1 MPSPFGL
8 RRTPVTAFLLLAIA
22 AMFMVETQQGGSTNT
37 QVLLA
42 LGANYPP
49 AVLGQGEWWRLF
61 TSMFLHGGFA
71 HVLLNGWALY
81 QLGTLCELALGS
93 TRMLVVYVL
102 AGLAG
107 SAASLFW
114 TQGLSV
120 GASGAIFG
128 VLGAMIAFLLRRRER
143 LTPFARSLLSQ
154 LVGWAAINI
163 FIGFTFPMID
173 NAAHLGG
180 CAAGFLLGYL
190 LRGPEARRQPAE
202 API

>member
-1 MPSPFGL
+1 MGRL
-8 RRTPVTAFLLLAIA
+8 RHTPVTGLLLLAIA
-22 AMFMVETQQGGSTNT
+22 AVFVVEIWKGGATNT

-81 QLGTLCELALGS
+81 QLGALFELAVGS
-93 TRMLVVYVL
+93 VRMLVVYLL

-107 SAASLFW
+107 SAASLLW

-128 VLGAMIAFLLRRRER
+128 LLGAMIAFLLRRRER
-143 LTPFARSLLSQ
+143 LTPFARSLLGQ

-180 CAAGFLLGYL
+180 CAAGFVLGLL
-190 LRGPEARRQPAE
+190 LRGPQAERRAIE
-202 API
+202 APV

>member
-1 MPSPFGL
+1 MAVPFGL
-8 RRTPVTAFLLLAIA
+8 RQTPVTALLLLAIA
-22 AMFMVETQQGGSTNT
+22 AMFLVETLAGGATNGD
-37 QVLLA
+37 VLYA
-42 LGANYPP
+42 LGANHPV
-49 AVLGQGEWWRLF
+49 AVLQQGEWWRLL
-61 TSMFLHGGFA
+61 TSMFLHGGFV

-81 QLGTLCELALGS
+81 QLGALYELAVGS
-93 TRMLVVYVL
+93 SRMLLVYVL

-107 SAASLFW
+107 SAASLLW

-154 LVGWAAINI
+154 LVAWAVINI
-163 FIGFTFPMID
+163 FFGFTFPMID

-180 CAAGFLLGYL
+180 CAAGFLLGFL
-190 LRGPEARRQPAE
+190 LRDREARRRPIE
-202 API
+202 APV

>member
-1 MPSPFGL
+1 MASPFGL
-8 RRTPVTAFLLLAIA
+8 RRTPVTAVLLLAIA
-22 AMFMVETQQGGSTNT
+22 AMFMVETQQGGSTDT

-93 TRMLVVYVL
+93 TRTLVVYVL

-128 VLGAMIAFLLRRRER
+128 LLGAMIAFLLRRRER
-143 LTPFARSLLSQ
+143 LTPFAKSLLSQ
-154 LVGWAAINI
+154 LVAWAAINI

-180 CAAGFLLGYL
+180 CAAGFVLGFL
-190 LRGPEARRQPAE
+190 LRGPEARRQPVE
-202 API
+202 APV

>member
-1 MPSPFGL
+1 MAF
-8 RRTPVTAFLLLAIA
+8 RFRDTPVTA
-22 AMFMVETQQGGSTNT
+22 
-37 QVLLA
+37 VLLA
-42 LGANYPP
+42 AIAGMFLVEVWAGGATNPDVLYSLGAIHPV
-49 AVLGQGEWWRLF
+49 AILQQGEWWRLL

-81 QLGTLCELALGS
+81 QIGS
-93 TRMLVVYVL
+93 LFEMAVGSPRMLMVYLLTGV
-102 AGLAG
+102 AG
-107 SAASLFW
+107 SAASLWW

-128 VLGAMIAFLLRRRER
+128 VLGALIAFLLRRRER

-154 LVGWAAINI
+154 LVAWAAINV

-180 CAAGFLLGYL
+180 CAAGFLLGRL
-190 LRGPEARRQPAE
+190 LRGRQAERRPVEASV
-202 API
+202 